1 MSGGSPTGNPVEG
14 LTGNPVEGVTGGPD
28 EDPVKGLISC
38 PLGHDRSR
46 FGSGLGA

>member
-1 MSGGSPTGNPVEG
+1 MSGGPPGNS
-14 LTGNPVEGVTGGPD
+14 VEGVTGGPD
-28 EDPVKGLISC
+28 EDPIKGLISG